1 MLLRSLKY
9 AKLLKYSKALVNA
22 KFNLKSYIKMFHSV
36 LNALPFIR
44 QSPSSV
50 GYRFTIFS
58 NSPVS
63 LTLLKIS
70 KPTFQT
76 ISATVYD
83 QT

>member
-9 AKLLKYSKALVNA
+9 AKLLKYRKALVNA
-22 KFNLKSYIKMFHSV
+22 KFNLKSYIKMFHCV

-76 ISATVYD
+76 ISATA
-83 QT
+83 